1 MRITNKYQTSNLED
15 KVKSINDSIVN
26 GSDISEQIW
35 MLNRVSLTKE
45 FLEIEFKDNELT
57 LYSVLESKKVLPM
70 YDVVDSK
77 ITKFN
82 GFMDMSKQDEEEI
95 EPRKRAD
102 QIRQSILF
110 SIGLNDKGTVN
121 SFYCDSNAYKSINNI
136 PGKKFIQLY
145 QAKETFVELLK
156 HIINSE
162 INKIYRRRSYSKVE
176 PDTSNNLDLSEE
188 SLTQFIE
195 QDDVSD
201 FLNRVNVSLQKK
213 IDNAHK
219 RFKVPNGFVE
229 INEHIANNGELTKI
243 TNGEHRYQIAT
254 EDAYYVF
261 ELSSSD
267 YYVPRCK
274 KLDVTTNLDN
284 KDYMIYMYV
293 KYDKETLRYIE
304 TGKLNYDN
312 TSQLGVSLKNQY
324 QSIDCSLLP
333 LELTATPEE
342 IKEMKGEIRSY
353 FELPAK
359 LRMIAPV
366 MKITYQLT
374 ELLNKSYGLDENQIR
389 LLIHSYRILNGTKYI
404 ENDTK
409 PHDMLGVS
417 KHMFKNMLE
426 QDLLSY
432 NLNHLRLLNLFIEK
446 TDQINGYRLFT
457 LVHEN
462 FNKNEIDLTY
472 GRFERLISYFE
483 RHVNSKYFSLRK
495 IVQYLIQV
503 KNREFIHSLGG
514 IVIMWLDTLDFAE
527 KLHRDSGSKTFL
539 NYNPYP
545 SVLTIEHN
553 KMNLLYQAYQR
564 KNKMVN
570 FVNNSRF
577 DLIHQGKEFTI
588 APATCPDELISE
600 GLALNHCVG
609 SYVSRQ
615 ENNTSS
621 ILFLRHNDNLNK
633 SFITVEV
640 NDNRVVQLQGRNMYA
655 ASFPQNVKT
664 FIHEWVSRKGLEL
677 VVHL

>member
-1 MRITNKYQTSNLED
+1 MQITNKCHKNNLEA
-15 KVKSINDSIVN
+15 KIKSINDSIAN
-26 GSDISEQIW
+26 GSHISEQIW
-35 MLNRVSLTKE
+35 MLNRVTLDKE
-45 FLEIEFKDNELT
+45 FLELELKENELT
-57 LYSVLESKKVLPM
+57 LYLTFESQKMLPA
-70 YDVVDSK
+70 YDIVDNK

-82 GFMDMSKQDEEEI
+82 GFVEMSTEDEEET
-95 EPRKRAD
+95 ERRNRAG
-102 QIRQSILF
+102 RQMYLF
-110 SIGLNDKGTVN
+110 SIGLNDKDKIN
-121 SFYCDSNAYKSINNI
+121 SLYYDSNHYKSINNI
-136 PGKKFIQLY
+136 PGKKLVQLY
-145 QAKETFVELLK
+145 QAKETFAELLN
-156 HIINSE
+156 HIIDGE
-162 INKIYRRRSYSKVE
+162 INKIRRRHQYAGISPESPNSLSLSK
-176 PDTSNNLDLSEE
+176 E
-188 SLTQFIE
+188 SLSQFLE

-201 FLNRVNVSLQKK
+201 FLSRIEASLQKK

-219 RFKVPNGFVE
+219 RFVVPNGFLE
-229 INEHIANNGELTKI
+229 INEHIANNGELTI
-243 TNGEHRYQIAT
+243 LQNSERHYQIAT
-254 EDAYYVF
+254 EEAYYVF
-261 ELSSSD
+261 ELTPST
-267 YYVPRCK
+267 YYVSLCK
-274 KLDVTTNLDN
+274 NLGITVNLDG
-284 KDYMIYMYV
+284 KDYMIFMYV
-293 KYDKETLRYIE
+293 KYDKETLRYVE
-304 TGKLNYDN
+304 TGKLNTDN
-312 TSQLGVSLKNQY
+312 VSQLGVSLKNEY
-324 QSIDCSLLP
+324 QSMICSLLP

-342 IKEMKGEIRSY
+342 IKEMKGELRSY

-366 MKITYQLT
+366 MKITYQLV
-374 ELLNKSYGLDENQIR
+374 ELLHKSYGLDEEQIR
-389 LLIHSYRILNGTKYI
+389 LLVHYYRISNGTKYI

-409 PHDMLGVS
+409 PHQMLGVS

-426 QDLLSY
+426 QDILSY
-432 NLNHLRLLNLFIEK
+432 DSSHLRLLNLFIEK
-446 TDQINGYRLFT
+446 TDPINGYRLFT
-457 LVHEN
+457 LIHEN

-472 GRFERLISYFE
+472 GRLERLITYFE
-483 RHVNSKYFSLRK
+483 GHVNSKYFSLRK

-503 KNREFIHSLGG
+503 KNREFIHSLGV
-514 IVIMWLDTLDFAE
+514 IVNMWFDTLDFAE
-527 KLHRDSGSKTFL
+527 KLHRDSDSKAFL

-553 KMNLLYQAYQR
+553 KMSLLYQAYQR

-621 ILFLRHNDNLNK
+621 ILFLRHNDNLTK

-664 FIHEWVSRKGLEL
+664 FIHEWVSRNGLEL